1 MRQSTSITGCVRL
14 SVCWS
19 VCYALV
25 RRSTRRTLLA
35 YLALFTFLPYLRKM
49 PFVKTLQFEIGQL
62 LVDEKDL
69 NVDVVSILVKE
80 VLEEVGDGLEGDV
93 TTYDDVTFSFCCC
106 RC

>member
-1 MRQSTSITGCVRL
+1 
-14 SVCWS
+14 
-19 VCYALV
+19 
-25 RRSTRRTLLA
+25 
-35 YLALFTFLPYLRKM
+35 M

-93 TTYDDVTFSFCCC
+93 AADDDVTFTEISFVTAGVF
-106 RC
+106 RTLTENLHDLGNGNGEYAKTVT